1 MPVRLA
7 VFCGKAT
14 VMIMTTECGANG
26 GKAAADDPELAI
38 TAIDAEVKREATPP
52 SSPAVS
58 LKSVQERLSRF
69 GSTVK
74 FRTEAAAAAESEAAS
89 EAAEEEEEDE
99 SCNQP
104 QDLSV
109 KRRDQGSQTD
119 CDRARVTIRK
129 MASQRPPAPEAAP
142 SAPHPSDMERMLRI
156 WLVLFRRLAA
166 AGAMQNKSSA
176 RLSKVDYRSA
186 MWPFRRC

>member
-1 MPVRLA
+1 M
-7 VFCGKAT
+7 CGEAT
-14 VMIMTTECGANG
+14 VMIMTTECNGGNG
-26 GKAAADDPELAI
+26 GKAAADDPELAM
-38 TAIDAEVKREATPP
+38 TALDAEAKREATPP
-52 SSPAVS
+52 SSPAIS

-74 FRTEAAAAAESEAAS
+74 CRTDAAADES
-89 EAAEEEEEDE
+89 EAAEEEE

-119 CDRARVTIRK
+119 GDRARVTIRK
-129 MASQRPPAPEAAP
+129 VASPRPPPPDAAP
-142 SAPHPSDMERMLRI
+142 SASPPSDWERMLRI
-156 WLVLFRRLAA
+156 WLVLFRR
-166 AGAMQNKSSA
+166 AMQNKSSA
-176 RLSKVDYRSA
+176 RLSKVDCRLA